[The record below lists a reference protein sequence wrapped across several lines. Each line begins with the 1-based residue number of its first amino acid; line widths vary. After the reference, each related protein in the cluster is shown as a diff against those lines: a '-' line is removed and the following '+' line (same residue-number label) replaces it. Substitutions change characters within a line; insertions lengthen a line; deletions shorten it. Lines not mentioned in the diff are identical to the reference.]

1 MKEKA
6 KGFTLIELIAVI
18 AILGLIALIVY
29 PAITSVIRNSRESA
43 YNDQV
48 NVIVKA
54 AKEWSIDNANTLPD
68 DGTIYREIWRQ
79 KEEGTYTVSDDGKVI
94 TATLIKQTTST
105 PLSDDNPFSSFENDQ
120 FYLEIVYTK
129 IDEYTMSVEYSSTD
143 DTAQNSKTI
152 YKY

>member
-1 MKEKA
+1 MLNDINETIDKLDIDGKMKRQTEYRFFYGDWNDLTEEEA
-6 KGFTLIELIAVI
+6 IE
-18 AILGLIALIVY
+18 
-29 PAITSVIRNSRESA
+29 NSSWW
-43 YNDQV
+43 NGTTTF
-48 NVIVKA
+48 N
-54 AKEWSIDNANTLPD
+54 P